1 MEKKEAILKAARTL
15 FSQQGYKTTSI
26 SEITDMAGIATG
38 TFYLYFESKPQL
50 FMDLFL
56 EENLKLK
63 KQLMEKIDL
72 TADPRLVIQQI
83 MMLNMEGMS
92 ANPILREWYNR
103 EVFDKIEQ
111 KYREEKGI
119 DQLDFF
125 YSIFIEVVRKWQTE
139 GKMRNDIDSEM
150 VMALFTAVIKI
161 DEHKEEIGIQ
171 YFPQILDHLFGF
183 LMEGLLIEQN
193 RSVQEG

>member
-150 VMALFTAVIKI
+150 VMALFTAIIKI

-193 RSVQEG
+193 GSVQEG

>member
-92 ANPILREWYNR
+92 TNPILREWYNR

-150 VMALFTAVIKI
+150 VMALFTAIIKI

-193 RSVQEG
+193 GSVQEG